1 MFQKIGKYFHEVGQE
16 LSKVSWPS
24 REQVYGATVVV
35 VVLCLALS
43 VFILGIDLVLGRLL
57 EILFPK
63 G

>member
-1 MFQKIGKYFHEVGQE
+1 MFQKIAKYFHEVGQE

-35 VVLCLALS
+35 ILCLTLS
-43 VFILGIDLVLGRLL
+43 MFIFGIDLVLGRLL
-57 EILFPK
+57 EILFPR